1 MEIGT
6 NSLDPTDHE
15 LLKAASG
22 GDGSAFAELVRRYQ
36 RLVRWRLA
44 RLVPDHN
51 VDDLAQEVFVDLAK
65 TLRGTLGTEYSADPA
80 AENERVAV
88 DSLAAW
94 LMAVARRKAANHF
107 RSTQRYEGLLNKYQQ
122 QRADTTRDGH
132 TMTEQDSDSSS
143 GNQLVA
149 LAECLELLQPKY
161 REIVD
166 GYYAHGQSAEVL
178 AVQTARTPGAI
189 RMILMR
195 IRRSLAK
202 CISRKRS
209 SESPGSN
216 S

>member
-1 MEIGT
+1 M
-6 NSLDPTDHE
+6 DAADHE
-15 LLKAASG
+15 LLKAVSG
-22 GDGSAFAELVRRYQ
+22 GDGLAFAELVRRYQ

-44 RLVPDHN
+44 RLVPDHH

-65 TLRGTLGTEYSADPA
+65 ALRGPLGSENRPPSADA
-80 AENERVAV
+80 NDRVAV
-88 DSLAAW
+88 GSLAAW
-94 LMAVARRKAANHF
+94 LVAVARRKAANHF
-107 RSTQRYEGLLNKYQQ
+107 RSTQRYEGLLNRYQQ
-122 QRADTTRDGH
+122 QRSENTREGE
-132 TMTEQDSDSSS
+132 TLLEQDSDSSS

-166 GYYAHGQSAEVL
+166 GYYAQGQSAEVL
-178 AVQTARTPGAI
+178 AVHTARTPGAI

-202 CISRKRS
+202 CISRKRTN
-209 SESPGSN
+209 ESPGPN